1 MTSRRRFLGTSAAL
15 VGLTCKAGR
24 SLAGSFVDGSY
35 VIGHRLRDGGAFPTS
50 TRTVRTP
57 LVIVGGG
64 VAGLSAAWRL
74 DKRGLLEEP
83 PARECRQAGE
93 AGLSRFPETSETI
106 S

>member
-1 MTSRRRFLGTSAAL
+1 LLDDGPHFYRERHDLTGGSTVTHIVIDGRPSAAAEML
-15 VGLTCKAGR
+15 
-24 SLAGSFVDGSY
+24 
-35 VIGHRLRDGGAFPTS
+35 
-50 TRTVRTP
+50 
-57 LVIVGGG
+57 
-64 VAGLSAAWRL
+64 WRL